1 MMKFQATPR
10 ALAATG
16 LLACG
21 LLSGCSGGSAPVEGG
36 ETGGGSGTFGGGGS
50 SPLKLV
56 NVTNGFGELLPH
68 KTYRLDSLNSPSG
81 PVTIALRSAQDFLDN
96 VTVGNPILPVP
107 TLQATTTLP
116 NGQPGNQFLAARF
129 TRPLDIDSILSPS
142 PGQLETNNFT
152 GAVVVTA
159 VDPANGTTAII
170 RGRAVIN
177 GYTYGGEA
185 TGSPAQLPLERWIGD
200 DGQAIGFD
208 RDDDGIPDE
217 FPGLG
222 FPGTQGAFPG
232 SGDLISPNVLV
243 FVPDED
249 QDLSTFEVFPAGV
262 QVTMDIKTS
271 VRDTDGHP
279 LEAQAVACTTVGD
292 DDLAPEF
299 KVTPPPT
306 SAPAIQPPRGASD
319 VDPLTTIR
327 VEYTEPMQPWTVG
340 DQLSKAIP
348 NLSASIGVAYGPST
362 SRVNVPF
369 HAVPFSVFDLTR
381 WELVPAFNFPG
392 DGPATQEC
400 GVFSRVDIE
409 LRAGSAADLAGNTL
423 TLAGSSFFETGE
435 GPGLVNAPVTP
446 DAVYL
451 GRGGGQPGISVVD
464 MNGFGAGTGNPTYDP
479 AQPIKE
485 GNSNFPNNPNVRFQ
499 GTTMIPPLAPG
510 TCTVNGGSAGVF
522 TLTLDSSLQ
531 DKVVRTP
538 VVQSVGDLALGYS
551 LDLAFNNAPAPFGC
565 QGQGGNLCGAD
576 GFKQVTTVIDGS
588 TLNPSTTNPIGTQ
601 ILIDGGPNIVSWGP
615 HPNPPPLAFPP
626 LCVSPFIGG
635 QEPTSIDTL
644 QVATNLLQ
652 PGDPFGDPATN
663 TPPSGLLANQANV
676 FFQGPSL
683 PNTQITGCSLYGLR
697 QQIGHFLYVVDRARN
712 EIVVLNSNR
721 MTVVD
726 RIVVADPT
734 SLASGSNVDLL
745 AVSSQS
751 SDSVVFIDTNP
762 ASATFHQVVKTVT
775 VGDSPRGIAWEPGNE
790 DIIVCNEGDSSIS
803 VISAFSLSVRKTL
816 VASLDRPFEV
826 AITPRQLSF
835 GLSRNVYFAY
845 ILNRNGRVA
854 VFESGPNGVNGW
866 GYDDVVGTIPL
877 DFRNPKTIQP
887 DPIDLRSGLWIV
899 HEGPLDPITQQ
910 LDGSPTEGALTN
922 VVAVSGTQGPVTL
935 SVGSLLTPQ
944 LRDIAY
950 DVKVSLGEERL
961 TGVPVDVAFDNMTN
975 AGGIV
980 NWRTNFSAGSAVPLN
995 GKAIVRQAGGPIPT
1009 NQPRFLLAAVPSPA
1023 LGVGGV
1029 DVILLD
1035 GAYLRFDTNPFEPGV
1050 QSIEAPGTS
1059 VIMDYWRQ

>member
-1 MMKFQATPR
+1 MNLERHHQATLLV
-10 ALAATG
+10 ALAAAG
-16 LLACG
+16 LA
-21 LLSGCSGGSAPVEGG
+21 SCSGSAVEGG
-36 ETGGGSGTFGGGGS
+36 AGAGS
-50 SPLKLV
+50 SHQLV
-56 NVTNGFGELLPH
+56 NVTNGFAEILPH
-68 KTYRLDSLNSPSG
+68 KAYRLDSLNAPGG
-81 PVTIALRSAQDFLDN
+81 PITISLRTEQLFLDN
-96 VTVGNPILPVP
+96 VTVGNPILAAP
-107 TLQATTTLP
+107 TFPTAAVLPSGQA
-116 NGQPGNQFLAARF
+116 GNQFLAARF
-129 TRPLDIDSILSPS
+129 THALDIDSILTSS
-142 PGQLETNNFT
+142 PGQLESNNFT
-152 GAVVVTA
+152 GSVVVSA
-159 VDPANGTTAII
+159 VDPSTGTTAII

-177 GYTYGGEA
+177 GYTYGSEP
-185 TGSPAQLPLERWIGD
+185 TGSPATLPLERWIDD

-208 RDDDGIPDE
+208 TDDDGIADS

-222 FPGTQGAFPG
+222 FPGTQGAFSG
-232 SGDLISPNVLV
+232 SADLISPEVLV
-243 FVPDED
+243 FVPDAD
-249 QDLSTFEVFPAGV
+249 QDLSTYETFPAGV

-271 VRDTDGHP
+271 VRDTDGRP
-279 LEAQAVACTTVGD
+279 LAAGGVACTTVGED
-292 DDLAPEF
+292 TLAPEF
-299 KVTPPPT
+299 RVGPPPA
-306 SAPAIQPPRGASD
+306 SAPAITPARGATD
-319 VDPLTTIR
+319 VDPLTNIW
-327 VEYTEPMQPWTVG
+327 VEFTEPMQPWTVG
-340 DQLSKAIP
+340 DLLSKAIP

-362 SRVNVPF
+362 SRVDVPF
-369 HAVPFSVFDLTR
+369 HARPFSVFDLTR
-381 WELVPAFNFPG
+381 WELIPAFNFPG
-392 DGPATQEC
+392 EGPPDANC

-409 LRAGSAADLAGNTL
+409 LRAGAASDLKGNTL
-423 TLAGSSFFETGE
+423 TLPGTSFFETGE

-464 MNGFGAGTGNPTYDP
+464 MNGFGAGTGNPSYDP

-499 GTTMIPPLAPG
+499 GTTLIPPLAPG

-522 TLTLDSSLQ
+522 TLALDSTLQ

-538 VVQSVGDLALGYS
+538 IIQSIGDMALGYS
-551 LDLAFNNAPAPFGC
+551 LDLTFNNAPAPFGC

-576 GFKQVTTVIDGS
+576 GFKQVATVIDGS
-588 TLNPSTTNPIGTQ
+588 TLNPSASNPNGTQ

-644 QVATNLLQ
+644 AVATNLLQ

-683 PNTQITGCSLYGLR
+683 PNTQIAACSLYGLR
-697 QQIGHFLYVVDRARN
+697 QQIGQFLYVVDRSRN

-726 RIVVADPT
+726 RIVVPDPT

-745 AVSSQS
+745 AVTSQS
-751 SDSVVFIDTNP
+751 SDSVFFIDTNP
-762 ASATFHQVVKTVT
+762 ASATFHQIVKTVS
-775 VGDSPRGIAWEPGNE
+775 VGDAPRGIAWEPGNE

-803 VISAFSLSVRKTL
+803 LISAFSLAVRKTL

-845 ILNRNGRVA
+845 VLNRNGRVA

-866 GYDDVVGTIPL
+866 GYDDIVGTIPL
-877 DFRNPKTIQP
+877 EFRNPKTIQP
-887 DPIDLRSGLWIV
+887 DPLDLRSGLWIV

-910 LDGSPTEGALTN
+910 LGGSPTEGALTN
-922 VVAVSGTQGPVTL
+922 VVAVSGTNGPVPL

-950 DVKVSLGEERL
+950 DVKVSLGQERL

-1009 NQPRFLLAAVPSPA
+1009 NQPRFMLAAVPSPT
-1023 LGVGGV
+1023 LGLGGV

-1035 GAYLRFDTNPFEPGV
+1035 GAYLRFDTNQFEPGI

-1059 VIMDYWRQ
+1059 IIMDYWRQ